1 MKYVNDSHYQC
12 FITSLGIF
20 ELKHILQSMTN
31 IFQMLIWQVTSQ
43 FSPVLEANW
52 QNDIEKEV
60 WKEGCQQKKMLWILN
75 YFSMSL
81 NVYLLYVYIYVGN
94 QTQNDNLSL
103 FQLFDDQINFYNG
116 C

>member
-1 MKYVNDSHYQC
+1 
-12 FITSLGIF
+12 
-20 ELKHILQSMTN
+20 
-31 IFQMLIWQVTSQ
+31 MLIWQVTSQ

-60 WKEGCQQKKMLWILN
+60 WRKDVNKKRSWMFN

-81 NVYLLYVYIYVGN
+81 NVYLSYVYIYVGN
-94 QTQNDNLSL
+94 QTQNDNLSP

>member
-43 FSPVLEANW
+43 FSPILEANW

-60 WKEGCQQKKMLWILN
+60 WRKDVNKKMSWILD

-81 NVYLLYVYIYVGN
+81 NVYLLYIYIYVGN
-94 QTQNDNLSL
+94 QTQNDNLSS